1 MKIFN
6 SNTRKLTRQV
16 PKTDINKILGAS
28 FVDKLVNDSKEQSEI
43 FSGSLTSV
51 SSYDYETSFD
61 SRIKKTFNSKIRS
74 NPNPT
79 TIQRSE
85 KDLVLGFRDN
95 ILDITANWVFRQPDL
110 IEILDDERIRLVF
123 NNVYL
128 QGATTITSS
137 NFDVYVN
144 GVRTPS
150 YLTIEQS
157 TTGVHLIINEFIGI
171 DSTNKDRT
179 NIYVKGK
186 FEQLVLTTEDNINLL
201 TENDEEI
208 IL

>member
-1 MKIFN
+1 MKAFN
-6 SNTRKLTRQV
+6 SNTRKLNKVV
-16 PKTDINKILGAS
+16 PKTDINNITGAS
-28 FVDKLVNDSKEQSEI
+28 LIEKLISDAQIQGETY
-43 FSGSLTSV
+43 SGSLASV
-51 SSYDYETSFD
+51 TNYDYETSFD
-61 SRIKKTFNSKIRS
+61 SRTKQTFNTKNRI
-74 NPNPT
+74 NPNQT
-79 TIQRSE
+79 KVKRSE

-95 ILDITANWVFRQPDL
+95 IMDITANWVFRQPDF
-110 IEILDDERIRLVF
+110 IEVLDDRRIRLIF

-150 YLTIEQS
+150 YLSIEQS
-157 TTGVHLIINEFIGI
+157 DTGVHLIINEFIGI
-171 DSTNKDRT
+171 DETNKDRV

>member
-1 MKIFN
+1 
-6 SNTRKLTRQV
+6 
-16 PKTDINKILGAS
+16 
-28 FVDKLVNDSKEQSEI
+28 
-43 FSGSLTSV
+43 
-51 SSYDYETSFD
+51 
-61 SRIKKTFNSKIRS
+61 
-74 NPNPT
+74 
-79 TIQRSE
+79 
-85 KDLVLGFRDN
+85 
-95 ILDITANWVFRQPDL
+95 
-110 IEILDDERIRLVF
+110 LDDTRIRLIF

-150 YLTIEQS
+150 YLTIEPDEL
-157 TTGVHLIINEFIGI
+157 GVHLIINEFIGV
-171 DSTNKDRT
+171 DSTNKDRV

-186 FEQLVLTTEDNINLL
+186 FEQLILATEDGINLL

>member
-1 MKIFN
+1 MKAFN
-6 SNTRKLTRQV
+6 SNTRKLTKVV
-16 PKTDINKILGAS
+16 PKTDINNIAGAS
-28 FVDKLVNDSKEQSEI
+28 FIEKLVSDAQIQGET
-43 FSGSLTSV
+43 FSGSLASIQN
-51 SSYDYETSFD
+51 YDYETSFD
-61 SRIKKTFNSKIRS
+61 SRTKQTFNTKNRT
-74 NPNPT
+74 NPNQT
-79 TIQRSE
+79 KVKRSE
-85 KDLVLGFRDN
+85 KDLVLGFRDD
-95 ILDITANWVFRQPDL
+95 IMDITANWVFRQPDF
-110 IEILDDERIRLVF
+110 IEILDDTRIRLIF

-150 YLTIEQS
+150 YLTIEPDEL
-157 TTGVHLIINEFIGI
+157 GVHLIINEFIGV
-171 DSTNKDRT
+171 DSTNKDRV

-186 FEQLVLTTEDNINLL
+186 FEQLILATEDGINLL